1 MQNFVICLNDFS
13 LFDMA
18 VNVKSIYWMGSMHR
32 AHVNDLV
39 DLVGKERYS
48 AGDSDCV
55 ASGFSLNRSYKLK
68 AHTTENAP
76 PRIYV

>member
-1 MQNFVICLNDFS
+1 MD
-13 LFDMA
+13 
-18 VNVKSIYWMGSMHR
+18 SMHR
-32 AHVNDLV
+32 AHVKDLV

-55 ASGFSLNRSYKLK
+55 ASGSSLNRSYKLK

>member
-1 MQNFVICLNDFS
+1 
-13 LFDMA
+13 
-18 VNVKSIYWMGSMHR
+18 MGSMHR

-48 AGDSDCV
+48 AGDSDCA